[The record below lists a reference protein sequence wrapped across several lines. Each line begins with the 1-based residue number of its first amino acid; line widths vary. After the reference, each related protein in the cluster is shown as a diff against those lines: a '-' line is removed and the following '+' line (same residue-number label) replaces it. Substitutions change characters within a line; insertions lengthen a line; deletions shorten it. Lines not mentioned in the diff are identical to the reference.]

1 MVRAP
6 ACHAGG
12 REFESRRFRWKCSL
26 ICIYNKN
33 WNRSSVWLERLPVT
47 QEVASSSLVG
57 SAGKASKLLLAFLFA
72 AFSWQTIKYFYN
84 STDEYS
90 HSDLAKIPESLRDSP
105 IQDFYLPKA
114 SSPFGRFLI
123 FLNIRCF
130 ENIRCLRLNNP

>member
-1 MVRAP
+1 MVERLN
-6 ACHAGG
+6 GIQEVRSSILLG
-12 REFESRRFRWKCSL
+12 STYKFE
-26 ICIYNKN
+26 N

-105 IQDFYLPKA
+105 IQEFYPPTV
-114 SSPFGRFLI
+114 S
-123 FLNIRCF
+123 
-130 ENIRCLRLNNP
+130 